1 MNICRIPIK
10 RKSLKFLIC
19 KLNFDPIPYLKI
31 INIKKEPLN
40 IRKLSASLKI

>member
-19 KLNFDPIPYLKI
+19 KLNFDPIPLDGTYVFK
-31 INIKKEPLN
+31 NYKY
-40 IRKLSASLKI
+40 

>member
-31 INIKKEPLN
+31 INIKKELN

>member
-19 KLNFDPIPYLKI
+19 KLNFDSIP
-31 INIKKEPLN
+31 
-40 IRKLSASLKI
+40 SLDGTYVFKNYKY